1 MTKLIFFKVIEVMTP
16 ERVLPVCV
24 RRTWEALEVRLAVLG
39 SIRVVPEVRRLTGEG
54 FGAHQL
60 TSLSLDTLTCNRH
73 SIQHYNTNNTDERSF
88 LLSIT
93 TDY

>member
-1 MTKLIFFKVIEVMTP
+1 MTP

-60 TSLSLDTLTCNRH
+60 TSLSLDTL
-73 SIQHYNTNNTDERSF
+73 Y
-88 LLSIT
+88 L
-93 TDY
+93 